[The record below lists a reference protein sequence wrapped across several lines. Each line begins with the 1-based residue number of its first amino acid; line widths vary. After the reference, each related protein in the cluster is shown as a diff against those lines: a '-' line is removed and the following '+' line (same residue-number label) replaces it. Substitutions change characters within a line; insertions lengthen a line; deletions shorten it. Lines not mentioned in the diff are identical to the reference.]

1 MPTGKQRRSK
11 RDPELSRRLDEVHNV
26 MKVRRD
32 AAERRETATMDAVQT
47 YLQASGSIRR
57 CTAIR
62 DQRVGELRSRIEQLE
77 REHQAEVTRWR
88 GQQAGAVT
96 AMRELGESDTGIGE
110 LLELTSKQV
119 RQLMTTARAS
129 EQTRIDPDGQDLS
142 TVPGLALDDRGE
154 VGQESS
160 RAALAVDPQRGQ
172 SLA

>member
-1 MPTGKQRRSK
+1 MPAGKQRRSK
-11 RDPELSRRLDEVHNV
+11 RDPELGRRLDEVHNV

-47 YLQASGSIRR
+47 YLQASGLIRR

-77 REHQAEVTRWR
+77 REHQAEVTQWR

-96 AMRELGESDTGIGE
+96 AMRELGESDTSIGE

-119 RQLMTTARAS
+119 RQLMASARAA
-129 EQTRIDPDGQDLS
+129 EQSRIDPGGQDLS
-142 TVPGLALDDRGE
+142 SVPGVAVDDRGE
-154 VGQESS
+154 AGQASS
-160 RAALAVDPQRGQ
+160 RAGFNVDTPRGQ

>member
-1 MPTGKQRRSK
+1 MPAGKQRRSK

-47 YLQASGSIRR
+47 YLHASGSIRR

-77 REHQAEVTRWR
+77 REHQAEVARWR

-119 RQLMTTARAS
+119 RQLMASARAS
-129 EQTRIDPDGQDLS
+129 EQTRIDPDGLS
-142 TVPGLALDDRGE
+142 TVPGLAIDDRGE
-154 VGQESS
+154 VGQKSS
-160 RAALAVDPQRGQ
+160 RAALAVDPLRGQ